1 MLAIPEEP
9 ENVEAD
15 TTAAATATADA
26 RYGNGVYDDVEC
38 TVDFENV
45 YLRNLVSGGGWFASR
60 ADLYRR
66 LAADFAAWVAAGAP
80 AGAVSC
86 NPGDFTSWAAGGT
99 PAGLAAPGGK
109 PMAAIFEID
118 DLLLA
123 SFHRG
128 GYVAPPN
135 HSDDHSDHGVDF
147 HAADWFDAPEG
158 DGLAWPRDA
167 VFAPAVPGI
176 HGLLDTIRGSGV
188 AIVILTRRP
197 EARRAETLANLKLV
211 GLWAHAEACGP
222 PSSNLLVMWPGPDS
236 PWTSVAQWKETRRQ
250 ALRQNFRVVLNVGT
264 RSSDFGYYAE
274 SVIHA
279 FTPFYDA
286 E

>member
-1 MLAIPEEP
+1 
-9 ENVEAD
+9 
-15 TTAAATATADA
+15 
-26 RYGNGVYDDVEC
+26 
-38 TVDFENV
+38 
-45 YLRNLVSGGGWFASR
+45 
-60 ADLYRR
+60 
-66 LAADFAAWVAAGAP
+66 
-80 AGAVSC
+80 
-86 NPGDFTSWAAGGT
+86 
-99 PAGLAAPGGK
+99 
-109 PMAAIFEID
+109 MAAIFEID

-128 GYVAPPN
+128 CYVAPPN
-135 HSDDHSDHGVDF
+135 HSDKHSDDHSNNHSDKHSDKQSDGHSDHGVDF
-147 HAADWFDAPEG
+147 HAADWFDTPEG

-236 PWTSVAQWKETRRQ
+236 PWTSVAQWKESRRQ